1 MVTPLQRLAAIECA
15 VIATWEITFINALD
29 PIGTVAIGLYI
40 VSLLYIEKIKQ
51 LTPLNF
57 NRL

>member
-1 MVTPLQRLAAIECA
+1 MLG
-15 VIATWEITFINALD
+15 
-29 PIGTVAIGLYI
+29 PIGIAPSKLHI
-40 VSLLYIEKIKQ
+40 VSLLYIEIIKQ